1 MTNIAIGVDI
11 GGTRTK
17 TGLVNLQ
24 TGQVLHMNMVPTEK
38 NSETRFLEQLG
49 TAIKEHRQFAAS
61 NGYQISGIGIGVPSF
76 VHRDGIVDTTYG
88 FLPFME
94 DYPLVSLVE
103 DNYELKCR
111 IDNDARAVALG
122 EALFGKGKGHERVL
136 VLTLGTGLGVGFVKN
151 NQFEDPF
158 PYAHMGGHMTIIQS
172 DTKCYCCKT
181 GCLESLVAAGGI
193 LALAH
198 SVGFQGEG
206 DKKLSVEYI
215 FRSMDQGDG
224 RAKSIVQQWLAYLKT
239 GVDNYINIYAP
250 DIIILGGGVSK
261 ALHNHLAFLNSGSFY
276 RPYKN
281 YTANITI
288 SSLEE
293 HAGILGSAALIK
305 DLKTP

>member
-17 TGLVNLQ
+17 TGLVNLD
-24 TGQVLHMNMVPTEK
+24 TGQVLRMNMHPTEK
-38 NSETRFLEQLG
+38 NSEHRFLEQLG
-49 TAIKEHRQFAAS
+49 QAVKEHRQYAS
-61 NGYQISGIGIGVPSF
+61 ANGYQISGIGIGVPSF
-76 VHRDGIVDTTYG
+76 VHRNGVVDTTYG

-103 DNYELKCR
+103 ENYQLRCR

-122 EALFGKGKGHERVL
+122 ESLFGGGKGFERVL

-151 NQFEDPF
+151 NRFEDPF
-158 PYAHMGGHMTIIQS
+158 PYSHMGGHMTIIES
-172 DTKCYCCKT
+172 DIPCYCGKT
-181 GCLESLVAAGGI
+181 GCLESLVAATGI

-198 SVGFQGEG
+198 SVGFRSEPE
-206 DKKLSVEYI
+206 KKLTVEYI
-215 FRSMDQGDG
+215 FESLNHGNTIAR
-224 RAKSIVQQWLAYLKT
+224 SIVNQWLSYLKT
-239 GVDNYINIYAP
+239 GIDNYINIYAP

-261 ALHNHLAFLNSGSFY
+261 ALKNHLTFLNSGSFF

-281 YTANITI
+281 YTSNITI

-293 HAGILGSAALIK
+293 HAGILGSAAL
-305 DLKTP
+305 LKETAHP